1 MSDSSK
7 SRSPTPEELAVITA
21 IVGGS
26 GHPTGRT
33 LVEGCLAGAAASN
46 QTNWIVDIK
55 TRSDA
60 PATDLPNNPFPAGL
74 SCRATRPTKASSS
87 YGSRGDGCPGWNTR
101 GSLMPRP
108 PDGRDRTKSKS
119 LEMKLLDL

>member
-7 SRSPTPEELAVITA
+7 SRSLTPEELAVITA

-33 LVEGCLAGAAASN
+33 HVEGCLAGAAASN

-60 PATDLPNNPFPAGL
+60 PATDLPHEPFPGRAFVSSDSAYQGEVIVWVEGGRLSGL
-74 SCRATRPTKASSS
+74 EYAWITDAPPTR
-87 YGSRGDGCPGWNTR
+87 W
-101 GSLMPRP
+101 PRP
-108 PDGRDRTKSKS
+108 N
-119 LEMKLLDL
+119 EMEVVGNEAS